1 MVEPYKPLYT
11 VKEAS
16 KVLKVNPETVYN
28 LINKGVL
35 PSLRLGS
42 MKIKGSDLEQFI
54 EKYPTQENQ
63 KQ

>member
-63 KQ
+63 K